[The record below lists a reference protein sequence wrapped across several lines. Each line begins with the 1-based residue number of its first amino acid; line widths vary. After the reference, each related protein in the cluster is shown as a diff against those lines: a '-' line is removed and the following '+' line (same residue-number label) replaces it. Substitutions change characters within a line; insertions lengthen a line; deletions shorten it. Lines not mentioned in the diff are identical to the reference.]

1 MNQNYQW
8 NKMWDQTQAQMP
20 GTTPLLPT
28 PSVGPNLYG
37 PYEGFTKGN
46 LFRDLYQQYKNYQ
59 PARLTPRSEQEELL
73 LNVDQLTF
81 AAHELNLYLD
91 VYPEDRMMIDLFN
104 QYRTMANQAIQT
116 YENQYGPITV
126 NSDAL
131 TRTPW
136 AWESDVWPWAKEAN

>member
-20 GTTPLLPT
+20 GAKPLLPT

-46 LFRDLYQQYKNYQ
+46 LFQDLYQQYKNYQ

-91 VYPEDRMMIDLFN
+91 VYPDDRMMIELFN

-116 YENQYGPITV
+116 YENKYGPITV
-126 NSDAL
+126 NSDVL